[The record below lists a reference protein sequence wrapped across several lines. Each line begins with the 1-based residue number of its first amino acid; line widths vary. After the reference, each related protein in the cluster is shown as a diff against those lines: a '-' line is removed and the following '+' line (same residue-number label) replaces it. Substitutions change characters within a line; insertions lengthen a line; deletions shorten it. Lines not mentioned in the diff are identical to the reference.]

1 MGQGAGVSSCAGET
15 TKNIFSPKDNSNH
28 PIYGNKGE
36 ESGGGK
42 GKGVCEHKGVSAL
55 ECRTGG
61 WIGRSAAG
69 RKEKNWNPL

>member
-42 GKGVCEHKGVSAL
+42 GKGVCEHRANKD
-55 ECRTGG
+55 
-61 WIGRSAAG
+61 
-69 RKEKNWNPL
+69 